1 MKKLNW
7 NQQKALMYFGFLI
20 LLQLT
25 DDTATILRAIAALMA
40 AKIILIDG

>member
-7 NQQKALMYFGFLI
+7 SQQKVLIYFCFLI

-40 AKIILIDG
+40 AKILLIDG